1 MGLGQGRPA
10 RSPCRGTSQPTQ
22 GGAVRGH
29 DQTSRLVRNRAW
41 PGLILAAFAVLS
53 ATASGEERPGARA
66 DVPSLSAGD
75 PIDLAGLRVHAWN
88 EGPVRWVHLEGR
100 VSVFQGVEGLR
111 AEEAIVRV
119 TTSVAPGGIRHAVD
133 VYAEVPGAQ
142 ATRRSHSRSKS
153 FRTSFTTDQV
163 VRLRSIEKG
172 ALNRLDARP
181 DALTILDRA
190 GFENSNP
197 MGAPAREKSGGVRT
211 ASNLPPGQGVEP
223 EPPVLVRAQSPG
235 GSAEEERVP
244 TPRGPLARVVDRAIR
259 RTQFPGDD
267 GDGAFPLAD
276 PELPPVVET
285 PEGAGDPLPGTPEGG
300 GEPPLPELQPLP
312 GTGGSPAPP
321 LRANRPG
328 ASTPPPRSR
337 PVLPIMPGTQRV
349 TRIYPRSGGPFDV
362 QRLPLAD
369 GVETI
374 LVQGGVNIVTES
386 PQFGIVD
393 LSADSAVIWR
403 RLGPDGKGST
413 TGPNGEQ
420 IDDARQPL
428 EIYLEGDVVVRQ
440 DERKVAGDGD
450 RKTFRAKRAYY
461 EVQSERLVALEAEID
476 MFAPGLVSPARI
488 NSPRIEQFRPFEPGP
503 NGTGKFGL
511 AEIRANKIMG
521 TGSRFPNPGYR
532 FTASAVDIYR
542 IPTNQVDP
550 NSGQKIGDPTDPN
563 SPTDLTWKLDSR
575 QNTFWLGPLPVFYWP
590 RFVAEADDLEPPL
603 RQLTFRTNNV
613 FGQQLLSDWNGFR
626 AFGLRKP
633 LFIDTWNLDLDYLSY
648 RTKNFPAGGS
658 EIGWFGRD
666 LINDLSDPYGKVRGK
681 APSFTTDYF
690 GYLDFWGLKDAGTDI
705 LGSGPAVITNN
716 RNAGDVGYQRGGGGR
731 LGSVPPFQDIRGRFV
746 LRHMQRFIPDDE
758 EHLYEDFRGQ
768 IEAAYI
774 SDRYF
779 LEEYYKRLFDVGMD
793 QETLAYLIRQKQ
805 NWAWTIWAETNL
817 QDWYTDTQWL
827 PKLDYYRL
835 GDSLLNNWF
844 TYYGHSGVNY
854 ASTHTDVMVNNPYI
868 FAFTP
873 YDPVSNTTGVLNS
886 FRAYTSHELDMP
898 LNLGQMLR
906 VTPYVQGQAVGWSNQ
921 IGGEPMGRLW
931 GAAGARASLMA
942 WRAFPGAESELLNVH
957 GLNHKLNLTAD
968 YRNAWSNENL
978 NSIGVQD
985 DLDDNTYEFVRRYF
999 ALTNYAGG
1007 LLPEQ
1012 YDPRFLTL
1020 RRTLS
1025 PITGTTDV
1033 QDSLQTVR
1041 LGLHQ
1046 RLQTKRG
1053 PEGKRRIVDWMTFD
1067 LDTTYFPQP
1076 SRDNFG
1082 KSFGQNMYNW
1092 QWFLGDRTSLVS
1104 YGWFEFWEIAGKPI
1118 YNTNIARHNDPFG
1131 LNVITSGINLSRP
1144 PRGNIF
1150 LGYSVIDTGPL
1161 STSALNVSTSYW
1173 MSPKWYGTY
1182 STMYDFGNAIL
1193 LNAMFSLTRVGADY
1207 LTSVGLTVD
1216 PQRQSYLFAVQVSPR
1231 LAPNV
1236 RLGSGVGLTGFDS
1249 RYAPTQ

>member
-1 MGLGQGRPA
+1 M
-10 RSPCRGTSQPTQ
+10 
-22 GGAVRGH
+22 RGH
-29 DQTSRLVRNRAW
+29 DQTSRRVRSRAW
-41 PGLILAAFAVLS
+41 SGLILAALAV
-53 ATASGEERPGARA
+53 APAMASGEERP
-66 DVPSLSAGD
+66 DTHTTLPSAAD
-75 PIDLAGLRVHAWN
+75 PIDLGGRRVQTWN
-88 EGPVRWVHLEGR
+88 EGTVEWVHLEGR
-100 VSVFQGVEGLR
+100 ASVFQGVEGVR
-111 AEEAIVRV
+111 VEEALVRI
-119 TTSVAPGGIRHAVD
+119 TSTRNPGGTRHTVE
-133 VYAEVPGAQ
+133 VYGELAAERSA
-142 ATRRSHSRSKS
+142 RRSPPARRSVHTV
-153 FRTSFTTDQV
+153 FVTDQV
-163 VRLRSIEKG
+163 VRSRSHGPRGIE
-172 ALNRLDARP
+172 RLATRP
-181 DALTILDRA
+181 IRLSILTRS
-190 GFENSNP
+190 GFEPSDP
-197 MGAPAREKSGGVRT
+197 RTVHQVPEPPTLVRGQSPGGV
-211 ASNLPPGQGVEP
+211 PEPEP
-223 EPPVLVRAQSPG
+223 EPPAQ
-235 GSAEEERVP
+235 E
-244 TPRGPLARVVDRAIR
+244 VDRALR
-259 RTQFPGDD
+259 PTQFPGDD
-267 GDGAFPLAD
+267 DAGAFPLAD
-276 PELPPVVET
+276 PALPPLVET
-285 PEGAGDPLPGTPEGG
+285 PRGEADPSVPPDLPLPD
-300 GEPPLPELQPLP
+300 LQPLP
-312 GTGGSPAPP
+312 GPDGMPAPP
-321 LRANRPG
+321 LRGDRP
-328 ASTPPPRSR
+328 AEATPRG
-337 PVLPIMPGTQRV
+337 PVLPVMPGTQRV
-349 TRIYPRSGGPFDV
+349 TRIYPRSGGPFEV

-374 LVQGGVNIVTES
+374 IVQGGVNIVTES

-450 RKTFRAKRAYY
+450 RKTFRAERAYY
-461 EVQSERLVALEAEID
+461 EVQSERFVGLNAEID

-488 NSPRIEQFRPFEPGP
+488 TSPRIEQFRPFEPGP
-503 NGTGKFGL
+503 NGTGRFGL
-511 AEIRANKIMG
+511 AEIRADQIMG
-521 TGSRFPNPGYR
+521 TGSRFPKPGYR
-532 FTASAVDIYR
+532 FTAGSVDLYR
-542 IPTNQVDP
+542 IPTNEVDP
-550 NSGQKIGDPTDPN
+550 NSGRQLGDPRDPN
-563 SPTDLTWKLDSR
+563 APTDLTWKLDSR
-575 QNTFWLGPLPVFYWP
+575 QNIFWLGPLPVFYWP

-626 AFGLRKP
+626 TFGLRKP
-633 LFIDTWNLDLDYLSY
+633 LFIDTWNLDVDYLSY
-648 RTKNFPAGGS
+648 RTKNFPALGS

-666 LINDLSDPYGKVRGK
+666 LLNDLGDPYGKVRGK
-681 APSFTTDYF
+681 APSFTSDYF
-690 GYLDFWGLKDAGTDI
+690 GYFDVWGLKDAGTDI

-716 RNAGDVGYQRGGGGR
+716 RNAGNVGYQRGGGGR
-731 LGSVPPFQDIRGRFV
+731 LGSVPPFQDYRGRFV

-768 IEAAYI
+768 FEAAYV

-793 QETLAYLIRQKQ
+793 QETLVYLIRQKR
-805 NWAWTIWAETNL
+805 NWAWTLWAEANL

-827 PKLDYYRL
+827 PRLDYYRL
-835 GDSLLNNWF
+835 GDSFLNNWF
-844 TYYGHSGVNY
+844 TYFGHSGLNY
-854 ASTHTDVMVNNPYI
+854 ANTHTDVMVNNPYI

-873 YDPVSNTTGVLNS
+873 YDPVSNTTGVLEA
-886 FRAYTSHELDMP
+886 FRAYTAHELDMP
-898 LNLGQMLR
+898 LNLGDVLR

-921 IGGEPMGRLW
+921 IDGNSIGRLW
-931 GAAGARASLMA
+931 GAAGVRASAMA
-942 WRAFPGAESELLNVH
+942 WRAFPEAQSELLNVH
-957 GLNHKLNLTAD
+957 GLNHKVNFFAD
-968 YRNAWSNENL
+968 YRNAWSNEDL

-1007 LLPEQ
+1007 LLPDQ

-1020 RRTLS
+1020 RRGIS

-1033 QDSLQTVR
+1033 QASLNSLR

-1104 YGWFEFWEIAGKPI
+1104 YGWFEFWDINGRPI

-1131 LNVITSGINLSRP
+1131 LNVITSGVSLSRP
-1144 PRGNIF
+1144 PRGNVF

-1173 MSPKWYGTY
+1173 LSPKWYGTY

-1193 LNAMFSLTRVGADY
+1193 LNAMFSLTRIGADY

-1216 PQRQSYLFAVQVSPR
+1216 PQRQSYMFALQVSPR